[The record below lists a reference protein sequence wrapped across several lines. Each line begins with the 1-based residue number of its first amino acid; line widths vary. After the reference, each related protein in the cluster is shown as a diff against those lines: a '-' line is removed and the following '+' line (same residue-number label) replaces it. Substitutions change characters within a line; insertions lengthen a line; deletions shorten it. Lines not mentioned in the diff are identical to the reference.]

1 MGHAWGIGLI
11 ANMLQ
16 YACHVKVPVST
27 QHHIASLMVVVCLPL
42 EAAYLVGVFVV
53 NLANHHTPIFYIS
66 VNLKHKYVYYCYRV
80 MERSG

>member
-27 QHHIASLMVVVCLPL
+27 QHHIALLMVVVCLPL

-53 NLANHHTPIFYIS
+53 NLATHHTPLCYIS
-66 VNLKHKYVYYCYRV
+66 ANIKHKYIHYCYRV
-80 MERSG
+80 MECSG